1 MEIGYHI
8 KCKKGDIAKNVIVVG
23 DPGRATLASKMM
35 EDVRL
40 VNENRGLL
48 TYTGRYGDLEVTVA
62 THGMGAPSAAIV
74 TEELLMLGAQNII
87 RVGTTGAIQPH
98 IDVGD
103 VVVPSGAIPL
113 DGATREYVPEG
124 FCPVPDFFLTKA
136 LCEAIDRR
144 GLRKHVGLIATF
156 DLFYAEASSAELWR
170 RRNVLSVEMECST
183 IFVFAS
189 TRGLHAGAI
198 LAVDGNLVKGTMK
211 GPFKPHEKKGE
222 FDPKVKD
229 AILLESKI
237 ALEAVKILDDW
248 GVGKSA

>member
-1 MEIGYHI
+1 
-8 KCKKGDIAKNVIVVG
+8 
-23 DPGRATLASKMM
+23 
-35 EDVRL
+35 
-40 VNENRGLL
+40 
-48 TYTGRYGDLEVTVA
+48 
-62 THGMGAPSAAIV
+62 
-74 TEELLMLGAQNII
+74 MLGAQNII

-170 RRNVLSVEMECST
+170 RRNVLSVEMECSV
-183 IFVFAS
+183 IFTLS
-189 TRGLHAGAI
+189 YIRGAKAA
-198 LAVDGNLVKGTMK
+198 AVLVVNGNLIKGQRMVKMPEVEDNALKAAFDALQSVKRVTM
-211 GPFKPHEKKGE
+211 
-222 FDPKVKD
+222 
-229 AILLESKI
+229 
-237 ALEAVKILDDW
+237 
-248 GVGKSA
+248 